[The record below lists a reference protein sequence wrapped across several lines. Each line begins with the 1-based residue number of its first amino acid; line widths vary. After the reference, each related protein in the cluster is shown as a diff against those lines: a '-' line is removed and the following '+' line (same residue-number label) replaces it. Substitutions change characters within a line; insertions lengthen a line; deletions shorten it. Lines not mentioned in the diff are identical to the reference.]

1 MASTGSGSK
10 AGQVRMGSP
19 ARWRSPAA
27 LAAGAVIVWILVP
40 PAARPGRLRP
50 APQGNG
56 LPPRWLLHT
65 AYWIQHDLSY
75 AGQRGDWRNAGRHSG
90 RLPSMLLTAASV
102 FTQHLN
108 PLNTIFGSTL
118 VALLPLA
125 LLLVLLAVMR
135 VTAWLAVII
144 GAVVTII
151 MAITIWDAP
160 VGTTF
165 KAWGIGAAT
174 GIWSIDWIVFWG
186 VVIYNVLVETGAF
199 AKFRQW
205 LVTQATAD
213 VRVQAI
219 LTAWALG
226 ALLEGLVG
234 FGYPWAV
241 VAPILVGLGV
251 AELDAIR
258 VAAIGN
264 NAPVSYGALGA
275 PIIALA
281 AVTNVPLLSLSAS
294 VGRIVAILALLPP
307 WIPVYHVAGR
317 RGLRAIWPLPVVG
330 SLAYIAG
337 QFPTSQWLGPYLPDV
352 IGALIC
358 FGALLLLL
366 RYWKPAETLGY
377 GGVPIVAET
386 VAVGTTAAG
395 AGPAGTGPAGSGP
408 AGSGPAG
415 PGPAG
420 TGPAGT
426 GSADVPAN
434 GEQRSG
440 SGVRAAVPALVA
452 FGILIVVVVAA
463 TGPWSH
469 MSDYT
474 FIKPE
479 VDAVS
484 SLSHQPVAITWK
496 FAPAVAGTWI
506 LVSLLVILAVLK
518 VGMAQV
524 GAAVKRSFSQ
534 TWGALLVAPII
545 FGLATVFNFSGMAS
559 TLAFGFSRVGTWF
572 ILLAPLLGWI
582 GVALSGSNTSTNA
595 LFGGFQYAVGGL
607 LHMPVLLL
615 PSLNSVGAEVCKPI
629 APQTTSVGVSTS
641 SYVRRE
647 GEVIRHNFGWTL
659 VLLGYLILIGL
670 FYFYVLPQAMRL

>member
-1 MASTGSGSK
+1 MVST
-10 AGQVRMGSP
+10 
-19 ARWRSPAA
+19 
-27 LAAGAVIVWILVP
+27 
-40 PAARPGRLRP
+40 
-50 APQGNG
+50 
-56 LPPRWLLHT
+56 
-65 AYWIQHDLSY
+65 
-75 AGQRGDWRNAGRHSG
+75 
-90 RLPSMLLTAASV
+90 ASV

-151 MAITIWDAP
+151 MAITIWGAP
-160 VGTTF
+160 AGETF

-199 AKFRQW
+199 AHFRRW

-219 LTAWALG
+219 LMAWALG

-307 WIPVYHVAGR
+307 WILIYLVAGR
-317 RGLRAIWPLPVVG
+317 RGLRGVWPLPVVG

-337 QFPTSQWLGPYLPDV
+337 QFPTSQWLGPYLPDI
-352 IGALIC
+352 IGALVS

-366 RYWKPAETLGY
+366 RYWRPAETLGY
-377 GGVPIVAET
+377 GGVPIAAET
-386 VAVGTTAAG
+386 VPVGTAVAG
-395 AGPAGTGPAGSGP
+395 AMSAGAGP

-415 PGPAG
+415 PGSARAG
-420 TGPAGT
+420 SAGSGPAG
-426 GSADVPAN
+426 AEPAN
-434 GEQRSG
+434 GER
-440 SGVRAAVPALVA
+440 SGVRGAVPALVA

-469 MSDYT
+469 LADYT

-484 SLSHQPVAITWK
+484 SLSHQPVSVVWK

-506 LVSLLVILAVLK
+506 LVSLLVILAVLR

-545 FGLATVFNFSGMAS
+545 FGLATVFNYSGMAS
-559 TLAFGFSRVGTWF
+559 TLAYGFSRVGTWF

-607 LHMPVLLL
+607 LHMPLLLL
-615 PSLNSVGAEVCKPI
+615 PSLNSVGAEVGKPI